1 MPHALQVHFRRL
13 TPSEELVLLAKRRF
27 EELRIDFQ
35 GGNECVVSLSSRDG
49 TSEPLVDAHVRIGAS
64 GEITREA
71 HAAHRDAQLALA
83 NALASLEAALQADEE
98 ESPTAFLREA
108 SSYI

>member
-35 GGNECVVSLSSRDG
+35 GSNECVVSLARRDG
-49 TSEPLVDAHVRIGAS
+49 TPEFLVDAHVRITS
-64 GEITREA
+64 GGDVTREA
-71 HAAHRDAQLALA
+71 HAAHRDPQLALA
-83 NALASLEAALQADEE
+83 NALDTLEAALAADEE
-98 ESPTAFLREA
+98 ESVTAYLQQA
-108 SSYI
+108 PAYI

>member
-13 TPSEELVLLAKRRF
+13 IPNEELVLLAKRRF

-49 TSEPLVDAHVRIGAS
+49 TSDPLIDAHVRIAS
-64 GEITREA
+64 GDTTREA

-83 NALASLEAALQADEE
+83 NALSSLEAALLADEE
-98 ESPTAFLREA
+98 ESTTAYLREA